1 MKRSKCSGKANLTP
15 VTERILARMGA
26 KGTEI
31 RRRLQQFLQERQD
44 QVGEVFKETR

>member
-1 MKRSKCSGKANLTP
+1 MKRGRCSGKATLTP
-15 VTERILARMGA
+15 VTEHILARMGA

-44 QVGEVFKETR
+44 QVTEAVKESR